1 MGNHRAP
8 RRGAQSATPGTPVG
22 TTPDSSSAGKRRA
35 VKHAGLRGPLFRG
48 LPSAPVLLGLAAL
61 TMSATGAVTLNHSDV
76 ATAVSPSLELTSA
89 ANALSGESVVAS
101 TSAKVQRKQAVS
113 RDSRRDALQ
122 DASTERLQEAAEAV
136 AKERNA
142 ELIKLAKSAEK
153 HAAVLETKGWTLP
166 IAGYRLTA
174 RFGQSSGLWARSHPG
189 LDFAAPTGRPEH
201 GRAACQGRGGASG

>member
-35 VKHAGLRGPLFRG
+35 VKHAGSRGPLFRG

-89 ANALSGESVVAS
+89 DNALRGESVVAS

-113 RDSRRDALQ
+113 ADPRPAALHTLSKSRKR
-122 DASTERLQEAAEAV
+122 
-136 AKERNA
+136 
-142 ELIKLAKSAEK
+142 
-153 HAAVLETKGWTLP
+153 
-166 IAGYRLTA
+166 
-174 RFGQSSGLWARSHPG
+174 
-189 LDFAAPTGRPEH
+189 
-201 GRAACQGRGGASG
+201 

>member
-89 ANALSGESVVAS
+89 AHALSGESVVAS
-101 TSAKVQRKQAVS
+101 TSAKVQRKQAVP
-113 RDSRRDALQ
+113 RDSRRADLQ
-122 DASTERLQEAAEAV
+122 DASTTRMQERAEAAT
-136 AKERNA
+136 KERNA
-142 ELIKLAKSAEK
+142 GRHKP
-153 HAAVLETKGWTLP
+153 ET
-166 IAGYRLTA
+166 
-174 RFGQSSGLWARSHPG
+174 S
-189 LDFAAPTGRPEH
+189 PT
-201 GRAACQGRGGASG
+201 